1 MIEQIYVNEAGN
13 LVGPFAN
20 VSSAKYYVLA
30 NSGFIVYRVAE
41 IQ

>member
-1 MIEQIYVNEAGN
+1 MIEQIYVNENGA

-30 NSGFIVYRVAE
+30 NSGFIVYQAGKVA
-41 IQ
+41 